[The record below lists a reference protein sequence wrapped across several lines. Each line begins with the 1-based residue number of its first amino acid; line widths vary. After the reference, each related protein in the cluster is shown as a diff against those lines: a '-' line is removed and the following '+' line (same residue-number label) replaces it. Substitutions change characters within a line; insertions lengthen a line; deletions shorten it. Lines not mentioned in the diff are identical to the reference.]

1 VFQGESHELLWHTSC
16 TSWPRS
22 HGTSEDLIP
31 AREAAHGSGPGK
43 RLARAFHLI
52 NVVVVA
58 VAFAWLCSAA
68 SYVFFPLSTFPGASW
83 SPASAVDAKN
93 LPRLPLCRHGMGIS
107 FYCTRALEYK
117 PQKGEELR
125 SAWVFVCGI
134 RFRLCVKF
142 TLTWAN

>member
-68 SYVFFPLSTFPGASW
+68 SYVFSRFPLSRVPPGRLHPSW
-83 SPASAVDAKN
+83 MPKTCLDFRYAATGWVS
-93 LPRLPLCRHGMGIS
+93 RWWIGGWCRGLIRTLKSTYRKSG
-107 FYCTRALEYK
+107 RAGSK
-117 PQKGEELR
+117 
-125 SAWVFVCGI
+125 
-134 RFRLCVKF
+134 
-142 TLTWAN
+142 